1 MQPNGCL
8 SSEELKKR
16 RERMPGARGRDVIV
30 KIGDGGE
37 PETFTVV
44 AGIRARAIV
53 LGAGLVDATTAE
65 SPGAW
70 RELIAGGG
78 TKRIEVSGSG
88 VFKDAA
94 SDARLR
100 AVFFAGETPR
110 LRLEVAAFGVISGP
124 FAIAELAYSG
134 EHDGEA
140 MFSIRLASAGAIAFE
155 A

>member
-1 MQPNGCL
+1 
-8 SSEELKKR
+8 
-16 RERMPGARGRDVIV
+16 MPGAKGRDVVV
-30 KIGDGGE
+30 KIGNGGD
-37 PETFTVV
+37 PEVFAVV
-44 AGIRARAIV
+44 AGIRARTIV
-53 LGAGLVDATTAE
+53 LCAGLVDATTAA

-78 TKRIEVSGSG
+78 TKRIEVNGSG

-100 AVFFAGETPR
+100 AAFFAGETPV
-110 LRLEVAAFGVISGP
+110 LQLEVAAFGVISGP

-140 MFSIRLASAGAIAFE
+140 MFSIRLASAGAVSFE